1 MGKKTKGIN
10 NKNQGGIDFIRAKKK
25 VGRKIKK
32 AANATDTTVRAKRIT
47 LPGQVLG
54 AEGKGAAVTQ
64 RGLSLPELLGQ
75 CAHYSERVRKD
86 ALDGIAE
93 LLQAHPEALVASAAT
108 VVEKVAERLVDRE
121 KVARDAA
128 RAALRLGVL
137 PALGPRG
144 LAPFAPALILHVGA
158 ALTHVH
164 PAVRRDAPGALD
176 AILDVAPDLV
186 AANDP
191 AATLGHLAELLRRG
205 DDAASSALVAET
217 DKARA
222 ENATSDDRDD
232 YGARSDARGGLSR
245 AFGDMTASRVGPQAP
260 DARLRLL
267 TSCRRFLEVLARRHG
282 RASDGWGTAIDGSTD
297 RSTEPATTTWRWGPD
312 VGRDFGGSDDA
323 FGGSTNGGA
332 DGPSSGSPLARGIA
346 GYPSGAEHG
355 AGAALHAYRAT
366 RAPPGTRSAF
376 SAASG
381 GGGATNAGGS
391 VSFGSVSF
399 GSVSSA
405 AAELAAVLFA
415 AWDEATPTLSDAGGT
430 PCAVRVRGM
439 TEALACLRLA
449 LALVDERPGA
459 IAGEAAARAG
469 ALGVA
474 DRVVGFSRARGVR
487 PFPAAAPA
495 GGGAAERRALVA
507 HNLAAARLLSAVA
520 DGAVRVREA
529 ERREGGRPM
538 GSTSVAT
545 SGAADLDVAAD
556 EAAAATAG
564 YLAQALR
571 GEALSAGACGEAE
584 PTREGDMVDLLRG
597 SRVALAREERRA
609 ETTRGDEEKDRRAKD
624 DARDADDADDSH
636 DDFASSSPA
645 SRRDR
650 ALADLADAVI
660 ATWTDAVSRGP
671 PERRAACVALLARA
685 LPSAAARR
693 RRTET
698 RRSSSS
704 EASEDASLR
713 RAASWLRPFARLL
726 WELKHHDPRTTETAL
741 RTLRAVASRTPAGCD
756 DALARA
762 LGEAESEL
770 APFFAR
776 VPPPETAA
784 ASGTA
789 PGRPKPGPFSRLPLR
804 TQVEAIALLGAL
816 PTLSPS
822 TLRAAAAAATGRVAS
837 APAPVS
843 PELARRFAEA
853 AGANAGAAP
862 LALTVSFLV
871 ALLTTAPSWAHAR
884 AAAPAAARALRGLGD
899 AWAGAALATPAA
911 LAAIDKEAATSSAAD
926 DADVRRGGGTNGSKK
941 RKKLG
946 KNSERDDPS
955 EDAPASD
962 RRSGGGLF
970 EERRGAAHRRAR
982 ATFGVLFLVAV
993 SAEANAGRVPAS
1005 APASVED
1012 AAPGLVAD
1020 ALIFAA
1026 REERHAD
1033 AAEEEEDSPGGG
1045 ASGGGNKKVVAGAN
1059 RPARRA
1065 RGSVCEMSAR
1075 GSSPRRRGGSPRR
1088 STRSSVARR
1097 RRGTRGTRGGWRA
1110 SPARP
1115 SASSLASRRGS
1126 RLRTVFERTSG
1137 APPGR
1142 SRRRWGRRRR
1152 RSREEKATR
1161 RAPVGRRR
1169 RRGGRRERS
1178 SSRWRR
1184 ASEKLSH
1191 ERRVKKS

>member
-222 ENATSDDRDD
+222 ENATSSDRDD

-312 VGRDFGGSDDA
+312 VSCDFGSDDA
-323 FGGSTNGGA
+323 FGGSTNGGG

-366 RAPPGTRSAF
+366 RAPPETRSA
-376 SAASG
+376 SAAAS
-381 GGGATNAGGS
+381 GGGATNAG
-391 VSFGSVSF
+391 GSVSF

-449 LALVDERPGA
+449 LALVDARPGA

-609 ETTRGDEEKDRRAKD
+609 ETTRGDEEKDHSAKD
-624 DARDADDADDSH
+624 DARDSHDADDSHDDFASSSH

-650 ALADLADAVI
+650 ALADLADAVT

-698 RRSSSS
+698 RRSEGSS
-704 EASEDASLR
+704 EGSEDASLR

-776 VPPPETAA
+776 VPPPEAAAA

-884 AAAPAAARALRGLGD
+884 AAAPAAARAIRGLGD

-926 DADVRRGGGTNGSKK
+926 DADVCRGGGPNGSKK
-941 RKKLG
+941 RKLG
-946 KNSERDDPS
+946 KNYSERDDPS

-1045 ASGGGNKKVVAGAN
+1045 ASGGGEQK
-1059 RPARRA
+1059 
-1065 RGSVCEMSAR
+1065 
-1075 GSSPRRRGGSPRR
+1075 
-1088 STRSSVARR
+1088 
-1097 RRGTRGTRGGWRA
+1097 
-1110 SPARP
+1110 
-1115 SASSLASRRGS
+1115 SRRGS
-1126 RLRTVFERTSG
+1126 ESPGAEGAGECLRNVCARILAAAPRWIAPTLDALERRAADAGDAGDAGGLARVAGAAERVVVGVAARVASSNGLRTDFGRAAG
-1137 APPGR
+1137 ALANALGEAAEALARRKSDAPGA
-1142 SRRRWGRRRR
+1142 GRAA
-1152 RSREEKATR
+1152 KAAR
-1161 RAPVGRRR
+1161 RAK
-1169 RRGGRRERS
+1169 
-1178 SSRWRR
+1178 R
-1184 ASEKLSH
+1184 ALLESVEA
-1191 ERRVKKS
+1191 R

>member
-222 ENATSDDRDD
+222 ENATSDDRDG
-232 YGARSDARGGLSR
+232 GASSLHASERTRLGPTYAARRDARGGLSR

-297 RSTEPATTTWRWGPD
+297 RSTEPAATTWRWGPD
-312 VGRDFGGSDDA
+312 VGCDFGSDDA
-323 FGGSTNGGA
+323 FGGSTNGGG
-332 DGPSSGSPLARGIA
+332 DGPSSRSPLARGIA

-366 RAPPGTRSAF
+366 RAPPETRSA
-376 SAASG
+376 SAAASG
-381 GGGATNAGGS
+381 GGAANAGGS
-391 VSFGSVSF
+391 SVSF

-474 DRVVGFSRARGVR
+474 DRVVGLARGGVR
-487 PFPAAAPA
+487 LFPAPAPA

-650 ALADLADAVI
+650 ALADLADAVT

-698 RRSSSS
+698 RRSEGSS
-704 EASEDASLR
+704 EGSEDASLR

-776 VPPPETAA
+776 VPPPETATA

-816 PTLSPS
+816 
-822 TLRAAAAAATGRVAS
+822 R
-837 APAPVS
+837 
-843 PELARRFAEA
+843 
-853 AGANAGAAP
+853 
-862 LALTVSFLV
+862 
-871 ALLTTAPSWAHAR
+871 
-884 AAAPAAARALRGLGD
+884 
-899 AWAGAALATPAA
+899 
-911 LAAIDKEAATSSAAD
+911 
-926 DADVRRGGGTNGSKK
+926 
-941 RKKLG
+941 
-946 KNSERDDPS
+946 
-955 EDAPASD
+955 
-962 RRSGGGLF
+962 
-970 EERRGAAHRRAR
+970 
-982 ATFGVLFLVAV
+982 
-993 SAEANAGRVPAS
+993 
-1005 APASVED
+1005 
-1012 AAPGLVAD
+1012 
-1020 ALIFAA
+1020 
-1026 REERHAD
+1026 
-1033 AAEEEEDSPGGG
+1033 
-1045 ASGGGNKKVVAGAN
+1045 
-1059 RPARRA
+1059 
-1065 RGSVCEMSAR
+1065 
-1075 GSSPRRRGGSPRR
+1075 
-1088 STRSSVARR
+1088 
-1097 RRGTRGTRGGWRA
+1097 
-1110 SPARP
+1110 
-1115 SASSLASRRGS
+1115 
-1126 RLRTVFERTSG
+1126 
-1137 APPGR
+1137 R
-1142 SRRRWGRRRR
+1142 SRRRPSARR
-1152 RSREEKATR
+1152 
-1161 RAPVGRRR
+1161 RRR
-1169 RRGGRRERS
+1169 RRGGWRRRSRRFRRS
-1178 SSRWRR
+1178 SRVGWRR
-1184 ASEKLSH
+1184 
-1191 ERRVKKS
+1191 RRARTRAPRRSR

>member
-245 AFGDMTASRVGPQAP
+245 SFGDMTASRVGPQAP

-312 VGRDFGGSDDA
+312 VGCDFGSDDA
-323 FGGSTNGGA
+323 FGGSTNGGG

-366 RAPPGTRSAF
+366 RAPPETRSA
-376 SAASG
+376 SAAAS
-381 GGGATNAGGS
+381 GGGATNAG
-391 VSFGSVSF
+391 GSVSF

-487 PFPAAAPA
+487 LFPAAAPA

-624 DARDADDADDSH
+624 DARDADDAEDSH

-650 ALADLADAVI
+650 ALADLADAVT

-698 RRSSSS
+698 RRSEGSS

-741 RTLRAVASRTPAGCD
+741 RTLRAVASRTPAGCN

-784 ASGTA
+784 ASSGTA

-816 PTLSPS
+816 PTLSPA

-837 APAPVS
+837 ALAPVS

-899 AWAGAALATPAA
+899 AWAGASLATPAA
-911 LAAIDKEAATSSAAD
+911 LAAIDKEAATIRAAD

-941 RKKLG
+941 RKLG
-946 KNSERDDPS
+946 KNSERDPS
-955 EDAPASD
+955 EDEPASD
-962 RRSGGGLF
+962 RRSGGGL

-982 ATFGVLFLVAV
+982 ATFGVLVLVAV
-993 SAEANAGRVPAS
+993 SAEADGGRVPAS

-1033 AAEEEEDSPGGG
+1033 AAEEEEDTPGGG
-1045 ASGGGNKKVVAGAN
+1045 ASGGGEQKNRRGSESPGAEGAGECLRNVCARILAAAPRWIAPTLDALERRAAEARDAGDAGGLARVAGAAERVVVRVASRVPSSN
-1059 RPARRA
+1059 GPSNGLRTDFGRAAGALAEALGEAAEALARRKSDAPGAGRAAKAARRA
-1065 RGSVCEMSAR
+1065 KRALLESVEAR
-1075 GSSPRRRGGSPRR
+1075 
-1088 STRSSVARR
+1088 
-1097 RRGTRGTRGGWRA
+1097 
-1110 SPARP
+1110 
-1115 SASSLASRRGS
+1115 
-1126 RLRTVFERTSG
+1126 
-1137 APPGR
+1137 
-1142 SRRRWGRRRR
+1142 
-1152 RSREEKATR
+1152 
-1161 RAPVGRRR
+1161 
-1169 RRGGRRERS
+1169 
-1178 SSRWRR
+1178 
-1184 ASEKLSH
+1184 
-1191 ERRVKKS
+1191 